1 MAGVEAAAQQVGRA
15 LGWVDAVLRGRA
27 VPYTRPGTRSG
38 IDKQVVDGPVAVGT
52 LGLAGDEQGDTRAHG
67 GPDKAVH
74 HYAFEHYAPWRAEL
88 GALLVL
94 SRPGAFGENLST
106 HGVTEAGICLG
117 DRVRVGSV
125 LLEVSQSRQPC
136 WRLNDRFGVP
146 DMARRVQQ
154 TSRTGWYYRV
164 LEPGTLQ
171 AGDALRLVARPW
183 SEWPLSRLIDVLYHQ
198 AIDAGVLQAMSALPL
213 TPSWRRL
220 VDARLARGRIEDWS
234 ARMDGVQR

>member
-1 MAGVEAAAQQVGRA
+1 MGALPGAERAGEILGR
-15 LGWVDAVLRGRA
+15 VDAVLRGHA
-27 VPYTRPGTRSG
+27 VPYTRPGTRSA
-38 IDKQVVDGPVAVGT
+38 IDKQVVSGPVAVGA
-52 LGLAGDEQGDTRAHG
+52 LGLSGDEQGDTRSHG

-74 HYAFEHYAPWRAEL
+74 HYAFEHYAPWREEL
-88 GALLVL
+88 GALPVL
-94 SRPGAFGENLST
+94 GRPGAFGENLST
-106 HGVTEAGICLG
+106 HGVTESSLCLG

-171 AGDALRLVARPW
+171 AGDALSLVSRPW
-183 SEWPLSRLIDVLYHQ
+183 GAWPLSRLIDVLYHQ
-198 AIDAGVLQAMSALPL
+198 PLDAGVLQAMSALPL

-220 VDARLARGRIEDWS
+220 VDSRLARRRIEDWT
-234 ARMDGVQR
+234 ARMDGVQG